1 MWGCRV
7 RSLLKR
13 RSAVR
18 GLTAIGISADSL
30 AVVRAWREPGRK
42 PVVDVYDVHPLA
54 GEETA
59 RVLARLVT
67 RYQLKRATCTT
78 VLNLDDYKLLLT
90 EAPDVRAEE
99 LRAALRWRLKDLI
112 DFHVNDA
119 AIDAFDLPQGSGSG
133 QGRSMFA
140 VVAQNR
146 VIRERV
152 GLLQAAAVHLDIID
166 IPELS
171 QRNVAALTPEDVSGV
186 AFVSLTD
193 RAGLITITRQGELYF
208 SRTLDLGTAAWSA
221 GDPAVS
227 ADRLVLE
234 VQRSLDYFDSHFR
247 QSPVAHLLLDPV
259 AASVPSLVTHL
270 AANLNVRVGSWDPR
284 TTLDWQVEVPAQPW
298 LAVLGA
304 ALREEQVVL

>member
-1 MWGCRV
+1 MQAFWKGRG
-7 RSLLKR
+7 
-13 RSAVR
+13 AVR
-18 GLTAIGISADSL
+18 GLTAIGLTADRV
-30 AVVRAWREPGRK
+30 AVARVHREAGRR
-42 PVVDVYDVHPLA
+42 PVVDAYEECMLA
-54 GEETA
+54 GEEVG
-59 RVLARLVT
+59 RVLARLVS

-78 VLNLDDYKLLLT
+78 VLNLDEYKLLLT

-112 DFHVNDA
+112 DFHVSDA
-119 AIDAFDLPQGSGSG
+119 AIDAFDLPQGSGAG

-140 VVAQNR
+140 VVAENR

-152 GLLQAAAVHLDIID
+152 ALLHAASVHLDIID

-171 QRNVAALTPEDVSGV
+171 QRNVAATAAEDVSGV
-186 AFVSLTD
+186 AFLSLTD

-208 SRTLDLGTAAWSA
+208 SRTLEGGAAAWSA
-221 GDPAVS
+221 AGPERS

-234 VQRSLDYFDSHFR
+234 IQRSLDYFDSHFR

-259 AASVPSLVTHL
+259 AATLPDLAEHL
-270 AANLNVRVGSWDPR
+270 GANLNVRVSAWNPELA
-284 TTLDWQVEVPAQPW
+284 LDWQVQAPAQPW

-304 ALREEQVVL
+304 ALREERAVL